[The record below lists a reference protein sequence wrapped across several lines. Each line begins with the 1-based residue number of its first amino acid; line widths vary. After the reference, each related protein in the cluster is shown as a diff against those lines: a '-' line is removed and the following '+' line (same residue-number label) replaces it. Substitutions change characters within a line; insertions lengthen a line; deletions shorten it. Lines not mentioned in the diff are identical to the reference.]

1 MAGSEHHEVV
11 IIGAGVAG
19 IYQIKRLADLGVD
32 ATVLDSG
39 GDLGGTWYWNR
50 YPGARFDSESYTY
63 GYSFSKELLDEWH
76 WKEAFSSQ
84 PENLKYLNYVA
95 DKFDLRRYMQFD
107 CRVEAAHF
115 HEDENRW
122 HVFTSDGRE
131 LTARF
136 IIMALGLLSAPTMP
150 RIEGVEDFEGAS
162 FHTFFWP
169 HEPVALE
176 GKRVGI
182 IGTGATAIQAIPVV
196 AEQAAELTVFQRR
209 PNWAAPLNNYAIS
222 DETMADI
229 RARYDEIF
237 ATCAR
242 TPGGFEHEPDRR
254 GFWEVS
260 RAEREAM
267 WTHLY
272 AEPGFGIWLR
282 NFTEI
287 FTDEKANAEFSA
299 WFADRIRERVHDPEL
314 AEKLIPRDHG
324 VGVQRLPLE
333 TNYFE
338 AYNRDDV
345 HLVDI
350 DETPIERITRTG
362 IRTSARDHD
371 LDVIVYATGFD
382 AITGAFDRIDI
393 RGTGG
398 RTPAREVARRPVDLF
413 RRAGAR
419 FPEPDHADGPAELL
433 GLDELS
439 ARHRDRGQLGHRA
452 PRVHVGQRLRARGGD
467 SEGRG
472 GVDGARHADVRH
484 HAPAQ
489 GPVLVHRLQLER
501 RRARGG
507 QRPLPRLHRRHAEV
521 RQEDLRDDPQ
531 RLHRHHLRVRVQRRR
546 RPWRAARRLAA
557 MLHRFSAQGR
567 QRVRGGRV
575 SAGRSDGSPRSHVR
589 KRVTQPLLHGPVAG
603 NGHAR
608 GRLRGRRTVR
618 RGESSPRRGERS

>member
-1 MAGSEHHEVV
+1 MADAMAGNEHHEVV

-19 IYQIKRLADLGVD
+19 IYQIKRFADLGVD

-95 DKFDLRRYMQFD
+95 DKFDLRKYMQFD

-115 HEDENRW
+115 HEDENLW

-136 IIMALGLLSAPTMP
+136 IVMALGLLSAPTMP
-150 RIEGVEDFEGAS
+150 RIEGVEDFEGES

-169 HEPVALE
+169 RERVALE

-209 PNWAAPLNNYAIS
+209 PNWAAPLNNYEIS
-222 DETMADI
+222 DAKMADI

-260 RAEREAM
+260 REEREAM
-267 WTHLY
+267 WTRLY
-272 AEPGFGIWLR
+272 SEPGFGIWLR

-338 AYNRDDV
+338 AYNRDNV
-345 HLVDI
+345 RLVDVS
-350 DETPIERITRTG
+350 ETPIERITRNG
-362 IRTSARDHD
+362 IRTSARDHA

-382 AITGAFDRIDI
+382 AITGSFDRIDI

-398 RTPAREVARRPVDLF
+398 RTLREKWRDGPSTFFGVLVHGFPNLVMPTGPQSCSASTNFPRGIEIGVNWVTDLLEFMWANGYVRAEATREAEREWTEHVTQMYATMLLRNAQSWFTGYNSNVDGHEAGNVRYLVYTGGTPKF
-413 RRAGAR
+413 VKKISEITRNGYAGITFESGFSAAAGARRAG
-419 FPEPDHADGPAELL
+419 
-433 GLDELS
+433 
-439 ARHRDRGQLGHRA
+439 
-452 PRVHVGQRLRARGGD
+452 
-467 SEGRG
+467 
-472 GVDGARHADVRH
+472 
-484 HAPAQ
+484 
-489 GPVLVHRLQLER
+489 
-501 RRARGG
+501 
-507 QRPLPRLHRRHAEV
+507 
-521 RQEDLRDDPQ
+521 
-531 RLHRHHLRVRVQRRR
+531 
-546 RPWRAARRLAA
+546 
-557 MLHRFSAQGR
+557 
-567 QRVRGGRV
+567 
-575 SAGRSDGSPRSHVR
+575 
-589 KRVTQPLLHGPVAG
+589 
-603 NGHAR
+603 
-608 GRLRGRRTVR
+608 
-618 RGESSPRRGERS
+618 